1 MPTRLDSMQL
11 ERADQIR
18 DVPVVIAYS
27 GWNDAGNAASDAVL
41 YLIEKYPSRVIAEID
56 DERYYDYLATRPN
69 LRRSPDGPWM
79 QWPRTAIHHIEAPG
93 QDLVAVIGPEPSL
106 LWRTYVTE
114 LISHLDEVS
123 PRIVV
128 LLGALLSDTP
138 HSRPLPVTMSSYDA
152 LLQQDYDIEPSTYE
166 GPSGIVGVTS
176 QALAASNIP
185 TASLWVSIP
194 HYVAT
199 PPNPKGQHAL
209 LSRLEE
215 ILGISLNL
223 DDLPEEAEKWT
234 RAVDELSSEDPDVA
248 EYIGQLEEAKDA
260 SDVEDATGDTI
271 AREFERYLKGRGKHD

>member
-1 MPTRLDSMQL
+1 MEHSSPIT
-11 ERADQIR
+11 

-41 YLIEKYPSRVIAEID
+41 HLIDTYPSRVIAEID
-56 DERYYDYLATRPN
+56 DEKYYDFQATRPN
-69 LRRSPDGPWM
+69 LQRSADGPWM
-79 QWPRTAIHHIEAPG
+79 QWPRTAIHHIELPG
-93 QDLVAVIGPEPSL
+93 QDLVAIIGPEPSL
-106 LWRTYVTE
+106 LWRSYVAE
-114 LISHLDEVS
+114 LLDHLDALA

-152 LLQQDYDIEPSTYE
+152 FLQQEYDIEPATYE
-166 GPSGIVGVTS
+166 GPSGIIGVTS
-176 QALAASNIP
+176 QALAAHNIP

-209 LSRLEE
+209 LTRLDE
-215 ILGISLNL
+215 ILGVSLNL

-234 RAVDELSSEDPDVA
+234 VAVDELSSEDPDVA
-248 EYIGQLEEAKDA
+248 EYIEQLEEAKDA

-271 AREFERYLKGRGKHD
+271 AREFERYLKGRGKND